1 MIVDINFDTTP
12 LAIFPLIGSQQKKV
26 GGDARVGV
34 GEDKQQKINLH
45 GQRKYR
51 QMRGLRAAPPFIQS
65 GEEGSNPLCPPII
78 GTWAIGVLDGLKP
91 LCPPPP
97 N

>member
-1 MIVDINFDTTP
+1 MIFDINFDTTP
-12 LAIFPLIGSQQKKV
+12 LAIFPLIGSEQKKV

-51 QMRGLRAAPPFIQS
+51 QIQGLRAAPPSFKVGRRAQT
-65 GEEGSNPLCPPII
+65 PC
-78 GTWAIGVLDGLKP
+78 VLL
-91 LCPPPP
+91 
-97 N
+97 

>member
-1 MIVDINFDTTP
+1 MIFDINFDTTP
-12 LAIFPLIGSQQKKV
+12 LAIFQQKKV

-51 QMRGLRAAPPFIQS
+51 QMRRLRAAPPFIQS
-65 GEEGSNPLCPPII
+65 GRRAQTPC
-78 GTWAIGVLDGLKP
+78 VLL
-91 LCPPPP
+91 
-97 N
+97 